1 MLKAKVVRRKKG
13 QDMVA
18 VQKVAELPTLAQAL
32 EMREMEVANQPKA
45 SPMLTA
51 DTSVPSTKMLTADT
65 SSSTNMLTAKGS
77 RMTVKKKK
85 SGAKPG
91 DDVYDPRIEGGYGKS
106 MGPKES
112 GEQAVQ
118 RIMKVKRKGK

>member
-51 DTSVPSTKMLTADT
+51 DTSSSTNMLTADT